1 MNNNKKALDQAVQ
14 RFKDAL
20 RICTVREGQG
30 YKIARKGATLYIV
43 SRTPGR
49 YYTNREYR

>member
-1 MNNNKKALDQAVQ
+1 MNNNKKELLDQAVQ
-14 RFKDAL
+14 RFKSAL
-20 RICTVREGQG
+20 RGCTVREQ

>member
-14 RFKDAL
+14 RFKAAL
-20 RICTVREGQG
+20 RGCTVREGQ

-49 YYTNREYR
+49 YYTDREYR